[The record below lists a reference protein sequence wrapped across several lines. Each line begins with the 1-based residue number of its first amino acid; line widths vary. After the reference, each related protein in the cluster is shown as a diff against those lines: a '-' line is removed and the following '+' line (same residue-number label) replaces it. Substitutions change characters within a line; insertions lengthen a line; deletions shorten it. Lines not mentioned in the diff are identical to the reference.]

1 MSANFKPHTLQAQ
14 WSFLPFF
21 CGPPADFEVA
31 DFEVAVVAN
40 DSASDVSGKE
50 RRGEPLS
57 TDVETSI
64 RYFVVCVCVCLF
76 SLGQT
81 IYWIYRMN

>member
-1 MSANFKPHTLQAQ
+1 
-14 WSFLPFF
+14 LPFF

-64 RYFVVCVCVCLF
+64 RYFVVCVCLF

-81 IYWIYRMN
+81 IY